1 MKKYHIIF
9 FLVLS
14 LGALS
19 CKDKEVS
26 GDEIYG
32 RWELES
38 YCKPN
43 SENSCEEVKVP
54 KNKSVVIE
62 FKVNGSFDETY
73 KNTIPVEYGFL
84 GCGKGS
90 FSHDDEAVYVHLL
103 CMSSTFPRK
112 IPILKHTRNELI
124 LKPFDNGEYR
134 FKRL

>member
-1 MKKYHIIF
+1 MKKYCIIS
-9 FLVLS
+9 FLALS
-14 LGALS
+14 LGVFS

-38 YCKPN
+38 YCKQN
-43 SENSCEEVKVP
+43 SVSSCEEVKVP

-62 FKVNGSFDETY
+62 FKVNGNFDEVY
-73 KNTIPVEYGFL
+73 ENTIPVEYGFL
-84 GCGKGS
+84 GCGKGN
-90 FSHDDEAVYVHLL
+90 FSHDDEAVYVQLM

-112 IPILKHTRNELI
+112 IPIIKHTRKELI